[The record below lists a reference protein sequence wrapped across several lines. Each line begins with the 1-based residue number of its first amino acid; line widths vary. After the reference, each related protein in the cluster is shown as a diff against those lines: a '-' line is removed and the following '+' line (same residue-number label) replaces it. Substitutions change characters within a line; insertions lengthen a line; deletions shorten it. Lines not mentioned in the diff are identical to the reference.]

1 MPVPDEGIIHHTS
14 KAMQER
20 LTFRHLPAYAAFI
33 KEHHLRAYI
42 QEQITL
48 SRKIDLPLLR
58 LFGDMTDEALIE
70 MSIPS
75 HTEFL
80 TKAVNNNLSEQLS
93 KSLQQWIADEITVI
107 KRDDVAAE
115 DITLVSY
122 VRKEALMKFLP
133 LYTTDV
139 SKIIEIIK
147 EIDIYTIESDTAGTN
162 VYIQLLKNK
171 LNEERHFSESISDT
185 TPGLGYIFD
194 LEQRQIKFAN
204 KNYRDYFGF
213 TFEQLQE
220 LGPGIIGK
228 AMHPADIDNHYLH
241 LAKFTT
247 ARDKEII
254 SWEYRLKDNTGHYN
268 WMRNYASVFKRSTQG
283 NPAEIIGIALNIN
296 TEKDTAETL
305 LLREKQLLEAQEQAE
320 VGSFELDVETGKME
334 VTPQFMK
341 IYEVG
346 DIDFYDLV
354 NNVHPDDRERIN
366 AIRDKAIKDETNYE
380 SEYRY
385 IRHGKEKILWAKGV
399 VSYKD
404 GRKILT
410 GTVMDVTRHQKMLK
424 ELQQNEL
431 SYKQAEAL
439 SHIGSWHWDLET
451 DICSWS
457 EELSRIYDMDVDI
470 NNVPQG
476 ITKLLRHPDDA
487 TIVDEYMRIL
497 RDEQIPVDYNY
508 RIILKNGFVK
518 YLHALGEVSFD
529 KHGKA
534 IAMFGTVQDITEK
547 QELIERLQYSDA
559 LYKQAQTLS
568 HIGNWT
574 WDIDTNNVIWTD
586 ELHNIYELPK
596 DDNKITL
603 ESATSLHHPDD
614 AKKMEKCLRAVLKT
628 HDPCDYYYRI
638 ITTTGETKIL
648 YTRCEFIEGNGG
660 KGNKIFATVQDVT
673 EQKLAEKKLQE
684 YKDFIEK
691 ITDVTP
697 SVIAAYN
704 INTGEYTF
712 VNNAIEKLLGY
723 TPEQIIAGGVA
734 FMISIMHPDDIQA
747 TMEKNMSAL
756 EAANSQIPEDG
767 ESITEFKY
775 RLLNTNGEYRWFH
788 TYGTVF
794 ERNEKGLVESV
805 INISMDVTGQEI
817 AEQELFQRNQQL
829 QHSNTSL
836 EEYAYIASHD
846 LKEPL
851 RKISTFSDRLLIT
864 QADTLNDEG
873 RSHLKKILEASK
885 RMQKMINDLLSVSL
899 IFGNKAYQESDLN
912 VILAE
917 ALQPLDHKIEESG
930 AVIKSDHLPVV
941 VIVPIQW
948 RQLFQNLVNNSLK
961 FSREGVKPKI
971 KITHAFLKPEE
982 VAQYSLIKT
991 KRYLQVKLTDN
1002 GIGFDNQ
1009 YADKIFS
1016 MFQRLHTKQ
1025 DYEGTG
1031 IGLSV
1036 CKKIVENHDGIIFA
1050 TGIPGESATFTI
1062 IIPV

>member
-1 MPVPDEGIIHHTS
+1 MPAEGLINKLTS
-14 KAMQER
+14 KGMQER
-20 LTFRHLPAYAAFI
+20 LNFQHLPAYAAFI
-33 KEHHLRAYI
+33 KEHHLRPYVL
-42 QEQITL
+42 EQIVL

-58 LFGDMTDEALIE
+58 LFGKRTDEELVEI
-70 MSIPS
+70 SIPS
-75 HTEFL
+75 QTEFL
-80 TKAVNNNLSEQLS
+80 INASNNNLAEQLS
-93 KSLQQWIADEITVI
+93 RSLQQWMADEIEIV
-107 KRDDVAAE
+107 KRDDIAAE
-115 DITLVSY
+115 DVTLVNY
-122 VRKEALMKFLP
+122 IRKEALVKFLP
-133 LYTTDV
+133 LFTTDISTV
-139 SKIIEIIK
+139 IEIIK
-147 EIDIYTIESDTAGTN
+147 EIDIYTVESDTAGTN

-171 LNEERHFSESISDT
+171 LNEEKYFSESISDT

-194 LEQRQIKFAN
+194 LGMQQIKFAN
-204 KNYRDYFGF
+204 KNYRDYFGY

-220 LGPGIIGK
+220 LGTGIIGK

-241 LAKFTT
+241 LGKFTT

-254 SWEYRLKDNTGHYN
+254 SWEYRLKDATGNYN
-268 WMRNYASVFKRSTQG
+268 WLRNYASVFKRNAQG
-283 NPAEIIGIALNIN
+283 SPAEIIGIALNIN
-296 TEKDTAETL
+296 AEKDTAEIL

-334 VTPQFMK
+334 VTPQFKK
-341 IYEVG
+341 IYG
-346 DIDFYDLV
+346 AGNFDLYDLV
-354 NNVHPDDRERIN
+354 NNVHPDDRDRIN
-366 AIRDKAIKDETNYE
+366 ATRDKAITEETNYE

-385 IRHGKEKILWAKGV
+385 IRQGKEKILWAKGV
-399 VSYKD
+399 VSYKN
-404 GRKILT
+404 GRKTLT
-410 GTVMDVTRHQKMLK
+410 GTVMDVTRRQRILE
-424 ELQQNEL
+424 ELRQNEL
-431 SYKQAEAL
+431 RYKQAEAL
-439 SHIGSWHWDLET
+439 SHIGSWHWNLET
-451 DICSWS
+451 NVCSWS
-457 EELSRIYDMDVDI
+457 EELSRIYEMEVDL

-476 ITKLLRHPDDA
+476 ITRLTRHPDDSL
-487 TIVDEYMRIL
+487 IVDEHMRIL
-497 RDEQIPVDYNY
+497 REELLPVDYNY
-508 RIILKNGFVK
+508 RIVLKNGDVK
-518 YLHALGEVSFD
+518 YLHALGEISFNAD
-529 KHGKA
+529 GKA
-534 IAMFGTVQDITEK
+534 VAMFGTVQDITEK
-547 QELIERLQYSDA
+547 QELIEQLQYSDA

-574 WDIDTNNVIWTD
+574 WELDTNNVIWTD

-596 DDNKITL
+596 ENNKITL
-603 ESATSLHHPDD
+603 EIATSLRHPDD
-614 AKKMEKCLRAVLKT
+614 VEKMERCLRHVLKA
-628 HDPCDYYYRI
+628 HDACDYYYRI
-638 ITTTGETKIL
+638 ITRTGTTKVL
-648 YTRCEFIEGNGG
+648 YTRCEFIEGPGG

-712 VNNAIEKLLGY
+712 VNDAIEKLLGY
-723 TPEQIIAGGVA
+723 APEQIMKGGIN
-734 FMISIMHPDDIQA
+734 FMASLMHPDDLQP
-747 TMEKNMSAL
+747 TMERNMAAL
-756 EAANSQIPEDG
+756 ETANSVIPDSG

-775 RLLNTNGEYRWFH
+775 RLLNTKGEYRWFH

-794 ERNEKGLVESV
+794 ERNDKGLVESV
-805 INISMDVTGQEI
+805 INISMDVT
-817 AEQELFQRNQQL
+817 EQEVAERALFQKNQQL

-851 RKISTFSDRLLIT
+851 RKISTFSDRILVT
-864 QADTLNDEG
+864 QSDTLNDEG
-873 RSHLKKILEASK
+873 KAHLNKIVEASK

-917 ALQPLDHKIEESG
+917 ALQPLDHKIDESD
-930 AVIKSDHLPVV
+930 AVISSDHLPVV

-961 FSREGVKPKI
+961 FSRKGI
-971 KITHAFLKPEE
+971 KSEITITHTFLKPED
-982 VAQYSLIKT
+982 VTQYSLIKT
-991 KRYLQVKLTDN
+991 SRYLQVQLTDN

-1009 YADKIFS
+1009 YAGKIFS

-1050 TGIPGESATFTI
+1050 TGVPGASATFTI